1 MKCKFCGNYMSE
13 LDTCKFCH
21 FELDENIPSNSDDW
35 DIMSLNEEDGW
46 EHEQILDR
54 LHLNGI
60 DCYQADI
67 WFDNN
72 MAFLMGVNPSDKD
85 RIARVLGLHRDVIYY
100 DGEHSFMILNLFQE
114 KHLRRIENDL

>member
-1 MKCKFCGNYMSE
+1 MKCRFCQNYMSA

-21 FELDENIPSNSDDW
+21 FELDKDYDPFIKDDW
-35 DIMSLNEEDGW
+35 DIMSLKEEDGW

-67 WFDNN
+67 
-72 MAFLMGVNPSDKD
+72 
-85 RIARVLGLHRDVIYY
+85 
-100 DGEHSFMILNLFQE
+100 
-114 KHLRRIENDL
+114 

>member
-1 MKCKFCGNYMSE
+1 MST

-21 FELDENIPSNSDDW
+21 FELDKDYDPFIKDDW

-72 MAFLMGVNPSDKD
+72 MAFLMGVNISDED
-85 RIARVLGLHRDVIYY
+85 RIARVLRLHKEVIYY